1 MYFLRYSVRS
11 RSTGFGNIIVP
22 IILVILFYCNCHII
36 YCKWQ
41 QNRKEK
47 DDVISIYILSNG
59 REISDAHYNRQN
71 HDQRSN
77 QSFRLNNTIHNKI
90 LPEIKHIT
98 WVFVYIIVVLV
109 ALRFRSDMIQSDI
122 KSISLQ
128 SKIWLYVLDFGPVS
142 LLMLLYPLM
151 FYLSHKELRT
161 YWKNQLT
168 CLRRNQV
175 YKISI

>member
-1 MYFLRYSVRS
+1 MFFLRYSVLS
-11 RSTGFGNIIVP
+11 HSKSFLAP
-22 IILVILFYCNCHII
+22 IFILVILLYCNCHII

-41 QNRKEK
+41 QNKKEK
-47 DDVISIYILSNG
+47 DDVVPIQILSNG
-59 REISDAHYNRQN
+59 REVYDVHNNKHN

-98 WVFVYIIVVLV
+98 WVLVYIIVVFI

-122 KSISLQ
+122 KSITLQ
-128 SKIWLYVLDFGPVS
+128 SKIWLYLLDFGPAG

-151 FYLSHKELRT
+151 FYFSHKELRS
-161 YWKNQLT
+161 YWKNQFT
-168 CLRRNQV
+168 YLRRNQ
-175 YKISI
+175 Y